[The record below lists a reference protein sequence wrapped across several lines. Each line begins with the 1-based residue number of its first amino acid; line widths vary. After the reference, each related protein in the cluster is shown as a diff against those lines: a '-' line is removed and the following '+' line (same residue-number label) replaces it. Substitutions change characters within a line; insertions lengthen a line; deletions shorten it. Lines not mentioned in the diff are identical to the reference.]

1 MNEQEILTNEG
12 NIIDEQN
19 SNQHYIDAIKDL
31 QANSVSKDRYNK
43 LVEENKNLLNS
54 LVNGEQLATA
64 NPSQQEVRTLKDIM
78 NDQKACA
85 TRNDQCGYIKHALEF
100 RDKLLEE
107 TGEDCFV
114 SRGANVTPTE
124 ESYRNA
130 QKVADIYKECLDYA
144 NGDSKAFI
152 NEVQRRMVDSP
163 IANIRNT
170 NQTYR
175 R

>member
-1 MNEQEILTNEG
+1 MNEQEILVNEQT
-12 NIIDEQN
+12 EQVN
-19 SNQHYIDAIKDL
+19 DNQYYIDAIKEI
-31 QANSVSKDRYNK
+31 QANSVSKERYNK
-43 LVEENKNLLNS
+43 LLDENKYLVDS
-54 LVNGEQLATA
+54 LVKGESLAPA
-64 NPSQQEVRTLKDIM
+64 NSAPQEVRTLKDIM
-78 NDQKACA
+78 NDQKDCA
-85 TRNDQCGYIKHALEF
+85 AKGNQCGYIEYALEF

-144 NGDSKAFI
+144 NGDDKALI
-152 NEVQRRMVDSP
+152 NELQRRMVESP
-163 IANIRNT
+163 IANMRNT